1 MPGELELVLP
11 DRTRVPV
18 LGEMTIGRAPG
29 STLQLDDP
37 GVSRRQA
44 RISINGNGEGE
55 VTLEDAGSSYGTWL
69 DGRARQRSD
78 AAARRLADQGR
89 QPGAG
94 GRAPPRRVRGREDGR
109 RTGGPS
115 WASGDFDTH
124 PSVRPGYALKRLEA
138 SEGPRR
144 WVLRDLEA
152 NRFLRMSDAD
162 AELFQLV
169 DGRHSLPELV
179 REAEQ
184 RFGPAGPAQLA
195 RLLSELAERG
205 LLGGSGGRCGG
216 GPAAPR
222 ADRNGSCDR
231 GRRPG
236 RGPLACSTGSTGT
249 GAGCCSRSPHSW
261 RSRCSCLRGSRCFR
275 ISSSARYGTPFV
287 VAQKIGIGGLVFL
300 LGRFAVVAV
309 HETAHGLVMVAFGRR
324 VRKAGLKLLLVFPYA
339 YVDTSE
345 AWFEP
350 RRHRIAISA
359 AGPISDLS
367 LGALFALFC
376 LALPAGTVRDIF
388 FQLAFAAYLG
398 AFFNLNPFIERDGYQ
413 ILVDLLREPGLRRR
427 AREQLIRRLSGRG
440 GQDDSSVLARYA
452 VFGVAWSALAAC
464 FAVGMSLRYE
474 SRLVQVAPEPVVWGA
489 LAVVLGRLL
498 PAGARGA
505 GRAGA
510 RAQARQARPEVTGPE
525 ADAAAQL
532 LERLLTDPNFR
543 EGFRRDPVAT
553 QPRRRGREPRRGDG
567 ARGRCGQGH
576 GHTRC
581 ARVALEPRGR
591 VHGGRPRGRAG
602 L

>member
-44 RISINGNGEGE
+44 RILINGNGVGE

-69 DGRARQRSD
+69 DGERIDGPTPLHDGARIRVGNQELVVE
-78 AAARRLADQGR
+78 RRRNESEAGR
-89 QPGAG
+89 TVVVPAG
-94 GRAPPRRVRGREDGR
+94 E
-109 RTGGPS
+109 

-152 NRFLRMSDAD
+152 NRFLRMSDED

-184 RFGPAGPAQLA
+184 RFGAAGPAQLA

-205 LLGGSGGRCGG
+205 LLGGAAGAAAADPQPRGLIERLVRPREKTWAGAADLFDRLYRHGGRLLLTQ
-216 GPAAPR
+216 PALTVIAVLV
-222 ADRNGSCDR
+222 
-231 GRRPG
+231 
-236 RGPLACSTGSTGT
+236 LAGLMVF
-249 GAGCCSRSPHSW
+249 PY
-261 RSRCSCLRGSRCFR
+261 LVV
-275 ISSSARYGTPFV
+275 ARYGTPFV

-309 HETAHGLVMVAFGRR
+309 HETAHGLVMVSFGRR

-350 RRHRIAISA
+350 RRHRVAISA

-427 AREQLIRRLSGRG
+427 AREQLMRRLSGRG
-440 GQDDSSVLARYA
+440 QQDDSSVLARYA
-452 VFGVAWSALAAC
+452 VFGVAWSVLAAC

-474 SRLVQVAPEPVVWGA
+474 SRLVQVAPDPVVWGA
-489 LAVVLGRLL
+489 LAVVWVVVFL
-498 PAGARGA
+498 PVIVVLVGPAR
-505 GRAGA
+505 
-510 RAQARQARPEVTGPE
+510 E
-525 ADAAAQL
+525 
-532 LERLLTDPNFR
+532 
-543 EGFRRDPVAT
+543 
-553 QPRRRGREPRRGDG
+553 RRRA
-567 ARGRCGQGH
+567 AR
-576 GHTRC
+576 
-581 ARVALEPRGR
+581 L
-591 VHGGRPRGRAG
+591 
-602 L
+602 